1 MARFLFPCLSFSQC
15 KVAHAGLL
23 FPVGGTD
30 IPGRLARGV
39 PGGPR
44 LASYAPRSLG
54 WCRMVLGRPIRWL
67 WPG

>member
-1 MARFLFPCLSFSQC
+1 MARFLFPCLSLGQHTLAF
-15 KVAHAGLL
+15 KVLL
-23 FPVGGTD
+23 VGTD

-67 WPG
+67 AK